1 MIALVVTI
9 ILIIILAGVAIS
21 LIFGKS
27 GLIVKS
33 KESQQVIDVATAK
46 DRLELI
52 KSEIPLKVLDNKNG
66 EVNLKN
72 YLEEL
77 NKSENLE
84 NCGVTN
90 INQTDDIN
98 AEITVNGKYK
108 FLAHDT
114 ENGNVEIIYL
124 GESGTLEIEPV
135 AKNYTYP
142 IAGTFE
148 VIKNESGG
156 NLSVKSSDENIA
168 TATIDG
174 NIVTVTPKAITEEQG
189 QKTIDIIVTSEANE
203 NYAQGKVIH
212 KATINKGII
221 ELDAVPYVGEYDG
234 KSHNALLNVTVSPN
248 DCRLEYSLD
257 GGTFNT
263 QMPQVTMASGKY
275 SITIKASKD
284 GYRTNEITKTVTVNK
299 NNKENNLELSSYSGT
314 LTYPEKG
321 TFTVT
326 KNTSNG
332 TLSVKSNDENVA
344 KATISGNVVTITP
357 QIIEQDGKQAIITVT
372 SAETSN
378 YKTQTKKYEVTVNRG
393 TIDLDAEIYTGIYD
407 GQAHNSISNIKVVPN
422 DAKLEY
428 SIDGGKTYTT
438 NIPTVTNVGEFS
450 VKIKASKSGYIERII
465 TKENG
470 KIERQGS
477 ATVTT
482 KNGTY
487 DGTVQTCVTGENVD
501 FSGAVSATNA
511 GEYKVNVTP
520 KANYA
525 WSDGTTDTKEVTFTI
540 GKKELTVTAEAK
552 TKTYGEANPELTYKT
567 AGAVSGQTPKF
578 SGSLACSATA
588 TSGVGTY
595 NITQGTLA
603 LADNGTFLAGNYQIA
618 YTGAK
623 LTVNAKNASTFTATL
638 ATTSY
643 TYDGTAKTPAVTVKD
658 GSTAL
663 TNGTHY
669 TVAYSNNVNAGTGKV
684 TITGKG
690 NYTGTKELTFT
701 INKATGTLS
710 LSATSGTIT
719 YPSNGSF
726 TITSNTSGGTLS
738 VKSSDETV
746 ATASVSGTT
755 VTITPKAPT
764 TSGKKTTITVTSG
777 ATNNYEAQ
785 TETYVATVNMGTI
798 SLSATIY
805 DGNYDGKDHDAIT
818 KVTVT
823 PSDAKVEYSLN
834 GGTYNTTIPKVNNI
848 GTYSITIR
856 ATKEGFIKAEK
867 TITFKI
873 TSSVYAKLYTD
884 GTLILSSTNYTDASR
899 TISEDYGDVSSDTN
913 PKWVVSSTNK
923 ASNIIIYDKIQP
935 IYINSW
941 FRYYKGTSLDLKNI
955 DTSNVTDMYSM
966 FSGCSNLTS
975 LDLSTF
981 NTSKVTNMSYMFNG
995 CSNLTSLDLSSLDT
1009 SKVTNM
1015 SSMFNSCSKLTNLD
1029 LSNFNTSSVTNMYS
1043 MFGGIFA
1050 GCSSLTSLDLS
1061 NFDTSKV
1068 TNMSYMFY
1076 GCSKLTSL
1084 DLSSFNTSSVTDM
1097 SKMFSG
1103 FMSKGCSSLTS
1114 LDLNNFDTSK
1124 VKNMSNMFSG
1134 CSNLTSLDLRS
1145 FNKNSVTDMSNMF
1158 SSCSNLTNLNLSSF
1172 DTSSAINMNQM
1183 FYYCSKL
1190 TSLDLNNFNTSS
1202 VTNMSSMFNGCSSL
1216 TSLDLR
1222 SFNKNSVT
1230 DMSNMFSSCS
1240 NLTDL
1245 NLSSFDTSS
1254 TINMNQMFYYCSN
1267 LADLNL
1273 SSFDTSKVT
1282 NMSSMF
1288 NGCSSLT
1295 SLDLRSF
1302 NKNSVTDMSYMFR
1315 GCSSLTSL
1323 NLSSFD
1329 TSKVTNMSSMFSSC
1343 SNLTDLNLSSFDTS
1357 KVTNMSYMFYKC
1369 SKLTSLD
1376 LNNFDTSKVTNMS
1389 SMFCECSKLTSLDL
1403 SNFDTSKVTNMSSMF
1418 SGCSNLTDLNLSNF
1432 DTSKVTNMSY
1442 MFRGCSSLTSLNLS
1456 SFNTSNV
1463 TDMSCMFGN
1472 EFFRNGCSS
1481 LTSLDLSNF
1490 DTSKVTNMSSMF
1502 YGCSKLTSL
1511 DLSNFDTSKVTNMGD
1526 MFYDCK
1532 QLTNLDLSSFNTSNV
1547 TNMSYMFGGS
1557 IISGCSSLTSLNL
1570 SNFDTSKVTNM
1581 NSMFFGCSKLTS
1593 LDLKN
1598 FDTSN
1603 VTNMYGMFEYCSKL
1617 TSLDLSNFDTSKVTN
1632 MSNMFYDCSELTS
1645 LDLRSFD
1652 TSSVTNMY
1660 KMFGLCLKLKS
1671 IVVGQKWVINT
1682 GTTTTDMFIN
1692 CGTQSVT
1699 KQ

>member
-1 MIALVVTI
+1 M
-9 ILIIILAGVAIS
+9 
-21 LIFGKS
+21 
-27 GLIVKS
+27 
-33 KESQQVIDVATAK
+33 
-46 DRLELI
+46 
-52 KSEIPLKVLDNKNG
+52 
-66 EVNLKN
+66 
-72 YLEEL
+72 
-77 NKSENLE
+77 
-84 NCGVTN
+84 
-90 INQTDDIN
+90 
-98 AEITVNGKYK
+98 
-108 FLAHDT
+108 
-114 ENGNVEIIYL
+114 
-124 GESGTLEIEPV
+124 
-135 AKNYTYP
+135 
-142 IAGTFE
+142 
-148 VIKNESGG
+148 
-156 NLSVKSSDENIA
+156 
-168 TATIDG
+168 
-174 NIVTVTPKAITEEQG
+174 
-189 QKTIDIIVTSEANE
+189 
-203 NYAQGKVIH
+203 
-212 KATINKGII
+212 
-221 ELDAVPYVGEYDG
+221 
-234 KSHNALLNVTVSPN
+234 LNVTVSPN
-248 DCRLEYSLD
+248 DCKLEYSLD

-378 YKTQTKKYEVTVNRG
+378 YKTQTKKYEVTVNRE

-407 GQAHNSISNIKVVPN
+407 RQAHNSISNIKVVPN

-525 WSDGTTDTKEVTFTI
+525 WSDGTTDKKEVTFTI

-764 TSGKKTTITVTSG
+764 TSEKKTTITVTSG

-834 GGTYNTTIPKVNNI
+834 GGTYSTTIPKVNNI

-975 LDLSTF
+975 LDLSSF
-981 NTSKVTNMSYMFNG
+981 N
-995 CSNLTSLDLSSLDT
+995 T

-1050 GCSSLTSLDLS
+1050 GCSSLTSLDL
-1061 NFDTSKV
+1061 K
-1068 TNMSYMFY
+1068 
-1076 GCSKLTSL
+1076 
-1084 DLSSFNTSSVTDM
+1084 
-1097 SKMFSG
+1097 
-1103 FMSKGCSSLTS
+1103 
-1114 LDLNNFDTSK
+1114 NFDTSK

-1172 DTSSAINMNQM
+1172 DTSSAINMNKM

-1190 TSLDLNNFNTSS
+1190 TSLDLSNFNTSS

-1295 SLDLRSF
+1295 SLDLSSF

-1403 SNFDTSKVTNMSSMF
+1403 SNFDTSKVTNM
-1418 SGCSNLTDLNLSNF
+1418 
-1432 DTSKVTNMSY
+1432 
-1442 MFRGCSSLTSLNLS
+1442 
-1456 SFNTSNV
+1456 
-1463 TDMSCMFGN
+1463 
-1472 EFFRNGCSS
+1472 
-1481 LTSLDLSNF
+1481 
-1490 DTSKVTNMSSMF
+1490 
-1502 YGCSKLTSL
+1502 
-1511 DLSNFDTSKVTNMGD
+1511 GD

-1532 QLTNLDLSSFNTSNV
+1532 QLTNLDLSSFNTSN
-1547 TNMSYMFGGS
+1547 
-1557 IISGCSSLTSLNL
+1557 
-1570 SNFDTSKVTNM
+1570 VTNM

-1603 VTNMYGMFEYCSKL
+1603 VTNMYGMFEYCNEL
-1617 TSLDLSNFDTSKVTN
+1617 TNLNLSSLDTSKVTD
-1632 MSNMFYDCSELTS
+1632 MSSMFSGCSSLTS

-1660 KMFGLCLKLKS
+1660 DMFRTCFYLKS
-1671 IVVGQKWVINT
+1671 IVVGQKWIINT
-1682 GTTTTDMFIN
+1682 GTTTTDMFTD